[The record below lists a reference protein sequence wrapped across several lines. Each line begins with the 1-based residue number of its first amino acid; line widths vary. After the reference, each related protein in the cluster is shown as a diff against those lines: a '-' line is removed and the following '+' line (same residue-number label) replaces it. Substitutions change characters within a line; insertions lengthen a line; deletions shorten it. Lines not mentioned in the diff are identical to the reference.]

1 MDVYRAKR
9 NVPLAEGIW
18 RQGTDRVIDPAK
30 FSTQIERGQIV
41 RVGAGMVEE
50 ARPALDPD
58 AEELV
63 PLPPD
68 VDEDVDFAAP
78 ADTDQPDEQDDSDPD
93 DSPVDPGPFAAPRA
107 PY

>member
-18 RQGTDRVIDPAK
+18 RQGTDRVIDPTK
-30 FSTQIERGQIV
+30 FATQIERGQIA

-68 VDEDVDFAAP
+68 EDVDFAAP
-78 ADTDQPDEQDDSDPD
+78 LDTDEPDEQDDSDPD
-93 DSPVDPGPFAAPRA
+93 DDPVDPGPFAAPRA